1 MSAYVF
7 PFLIAALKKGG
18 YFKDKSLREK
28 MPLFVILKD
37 DDPGGS
43 ALLT

>member
-1 MSAYVF
+1 MCAYVF

-18 YFKDKSLREK
+18 YFKDKRLWET

-37 DDPGGS
+37 DGPGGS